1 MQLHN
6 EIVLDALKYLPNQ
19 YSDYIV
25 DYLCT
30 GLERTMIENTSG
42 NSDEL
47 LLSKELVRDITARC
61 SEESYKKIESE
72 IIYFIPANAKRT
84 LEQCIK
90 FNREKQKNGRTVTWR
105 FWGFFQKEMLA
116 I

>member
-1 MQLHN
+1 MHLHN

-30 GLERTMIENTSG
+30 GLERTMIEDTSG
-42 NSDEL
+42 NRDSL

-61 SEESYKKIESE
+61 SEERYKK
-72 IIYFIPANAKRT
+72 
-84 LEQCIK
+84 
-90 FNREKQKNGRTVTWR
+90 
-105 FWGFFQKEMLA
+105 
-116 I
+116 